1 MEDWLMLQN
10 FYEGLMPMLKRHVD
24 ATVGGAFLSLTTDGA
39 KALIKKMVA
48 NQS

>member
-1 MEDWLMLQN
+1 MLQN
-10 FYEGLMPMLKRHVD
+10 FYEGLMPMLKGHVD
-24 ATVGGAFLSLTTDGA
+24 VAVGGAFLSLTIDGA